1 MASKIKYKEG
11 KFKERGSNME
21 ALTNV
26 LENFLMPISSWVSR
40 NKSLQG
46 ISKGFMRILPVTI
59 LSSMFYLIANFPIT
73 GWTNWL
79 ASSGIGNYILIPYN
93 VTMGLFAL
101 YAAFAVAYSYAQNE
115 KCDALSTGIVSLIC
129 FLVLTPYVTDTAGA
143 LFAEGDLAYSFGWL
157 GCKGLFVAM
166 LIAIIVAKVYCLFE
180 KKGWTIHMPEG
191 VPPYVE
197 QSFASLIPGFICA
210 GVCGILA
217 YELSLTSFGNIHE
230 LIYHYL
236 QTPLTALGGSI
247 WGYLIATVLIQLLW
261 WFGIHGFNVVM
272 GVMMPIF
279 LGIDMAR
286 MAGETTNP
294 IGMSLMTVVGQS
306 TVCCCIIMLFFCKS
320 KQLKQIGKIATPAAI
335 FNIGEPIVFGVPN
348 VLNPYMFIPTVLLVP
363 IVTNL
368 FFYLGFVSGIVTP
381 LSGAQVSMQVP
392 VVLYGLVQGNW
403 MVALWQALAIPLG
416 VILFLPFYKMY
427 DKTLVAKEKELEAQ
441 KND

>member
-1 MASKIKYKEG
+1 LEQIPILKTKTKKEG
-11 KFKERGSNME
+11 EKRKME
-21 ALTNV
+21 TLTNI
-26 LENFLMPISSWVSR
+26 LEKFLMPISTWVSN

-59 LSSMFYLIANFPIT
+59 LSSLFYLIANFPIT
-73 GWTNWL
+73 AWTDWL
-79 ASSGIGNYILIPYN
+79 TSSGIGNYILIPYN

-101 YAAFAVAYSYAQNE
+101 YATFAIAYSYAQNE
-115 KCDALSTGIVSLIC
+115 KCDALSTGIISLIC
-129 FLVLTPYVTDTAGA
+129 FFVLTPYATDVDGI
-143 LFAEGDLAYSFGWL
+143 LFAKGDLSYSFGWL

-166 LIAIIVAKVYCLFE
+166 IIAIVVAKIYCLFE
-180 KKGWTIHMPEG
+180 KNGWTFHMPEG

-210 GVCGILA
+210 GLCGIIA
-217 YELSLTSFGNIHE
+217 YAFSLTSFGNVHQ

-236 QTPLTALGGSI
+236 QIPLTALGGSI

-286 MAGETTNP
+286 LAGETTNP

-306 TVCCCIIMLFFCKS
+306 TICCCIVMLFFCKS
-320 KQLKQIGKIATPAAI
+320 KQLKQIGKIATPAAL

-348 VLNPYMFIPTVLLVP
+348 VLNPYMFIPTVILVP
-363 IVTNL
+363 IITNL
-368 FFYLGFVSGIVTP
+368 FFYFGFVSGIVTP

-416 VILFLPFYKMY
+416 VVLFLPFYKMY
-427 DKTLVAKEKELEAQ
+427 DQTLIEQEQTLEKEKM
-441 KND
+441 

>member
-1 MASKIKYKEG
+1 MAS
-11 KFKERGSNME
+11 M
-21 ALTNV
+21 
-26 LENFLMPISSWVSR
+26 
-40 NKSLQG
+40 
-46 ISKGFMRILPVTI
+46 
-59 LSSMFYLIANFPIT
+59 
-73 GWTNWL
+73 
-79 ASSGIGNYILIPYN
+79 
-93 VTMGLFAL
+93 
-101 YAAFAVAYSYAQNE
+101 
-115 KCDALSTGIVSLIC
+115 
-129 FLVLTPYVTDTAGA
+129 
-143 LFAEGDLAYSFGWL
+143 
-157 GCKGLFVAM
+157 
-166 LIAIIVAKVYCLFE
+166 
-180 KKGWTIHMPEG
+180 
-191 VPPYVE
+191 
-197 QSFASLIPGFICA
+197 
-210 GVCGILA
+210 
-217 YELSLTSFGNIHE
+217 
-230 LIYHYL
+230 
-236 QTPLTALGGSI
+236 
-247 WGYLIATVLIQLLW
+247 LLW
-261 WFGIHGFNVVM
+261 

>member
-1 MASKIKYKEG
+1 
-11 KFKERGSNME
+11 ME
-21 ALTNV
+21 KLTQV
-26 LENFLMPISSWVSR
+26 LEKFLMPISTWVSS

-59 LSSMFYLIANFPIT
+59 LSSIFYLIANFPIT
-73 GWTNWL
+73 AWTDWL

-93 VTMGLFAL
+93 ITMGLFAL
-101 YAAFAVAYSYAQNE
+101 YAAFSVAYSYADNE
-115 KCDALSTGIVSLIC
+115 KCDAFSTGVISLIC
-129 FLVLTPYVTDTAGA
+129 FWILTPYATDVKGV

-166 LIAIIVAKVYCLFE
+166 IEAILVAKVYCLFE
-180 KKGWTIHMPEG
+180 KKGWTIHMPDG

-197 QSFASLIPGFICA
+197 KSFASLIPGFICA
-210 GVCGILA
+210 SVCAVIA
-217 YELSLTSFGNIHE
+217 YIFSLTSFGNVHE

-236 QTPLTALGGSI
+236 QTPLTALGGSLG
-247 WGYLIATVLIQLLW
+247 GYLIATVLIQLLW

-306 TVCCCIIMLFFCKS
+306 TVCCVIIMIFFCKS
-320 KQLKQIGKIATPAAI
+320 KQLKQIGKIAAPAAI

-348 VLNPYMFIPTVLLVP
+348 VLNPYMFIPTVILVP

-392 VVLYGLVQGNW
+392 VILYGLVQGNW

-416 VILFLPFYKMY
+416 IVLFLPFYKMY
-427 DKTLVAKEKELEAQ
+427 DKKLVEEEKQREVQ
-441 KND
+441 NG